1 MFCFLFSFCCILF
14 SFRLISDFVFKFS
27 VFGFRVSVLDAL
39 TPENNDSTTLFN
51 GFCKSEDKYLQQV
64 RFYVLFSAFVLLYIF
79 FHLSFDFVF
88 KFLVFGFLVFV
99 LDALTHENNDSTMLF
114 NCFCKSK
121 DKYLQQ
127 VHFDVLFSVFVLLY
141 SFFSFEFRFRF

>member
-14 SFRLISDFVFKFS
+14 FRLSFDFVFKFP
-27 VFGFRVSVLDAL
+27 VFGFRVFVLNAL
-39 TPENNDSTTLFN
+39 THENNDSTMLFIC
-51 GFCKSEDKYLQQV
+51 FCKSKDKYLQQV
-64 RFYVLFSAFVLLYIF
+64 RFYVLFSVFVLLYIF

-88 KFLVFGFLVFV
+88 KFSVFGFWVFV

-141 SFFSFEFRFRF
+141 SFFSFEF